1 MKSRDLAIIS
11 GATKGLGK
19 QLAINQSRP
28 GMQLILLGRNVKGL
42 MEVKNE
48 CEKNG
53 AYVSL
58 IEADLSKSKYQ
69 SDLQRIL
76 SEIDEDILNNVYLFN
91 NASTIEPINLL
102 VNIDGN
108 AQENL
113 MRVNLNSPIWIS
125 SEFLRF
131 SQRVHPNRCF
141 IVNISSGVSLKPIQG
156 WSLYCMS
163 KAAINMLTLCIA
175 EESKLLPFKVTSVAF
190 NPGAMDT
197 DMQKSIRNSNEK
209 QSPIAQKFR
218 EIYEKGGLKN
228 VEKTALKILEIV
240 QSESFQNGQFLDFNN
255 F

>member
-11 GATKGLGK
+11 GATQGLGK
-19 QLAINQSRP
+19 QLAIHQSKP
-28 GMQLILLGRNVKGL
+28 EIQLILLGRNVKAL

-48 CEKNG
+48 CEQNG
-53 AYVSL
+53 AFVSI

-76 SEIDEDILNNVYLFN
+76 SEIDMGTLNDVYLFN
-91 NASTIEPINLL
+91 NASSIEPIDLL
-102 VNIDGN
+102 VNINNN
-108 AQENL
+108 AQEEL

-131 SQRVHPNRCF
+131 SQRIHPNRCS

-163 KAAINMLTLCIA
+163 KAAINMLTSCIA
-175 EESKLLPFKVTSVAF
+175 EESKMFPFKVTSVAI

-197 DMQKSIRNSNEK
+197 NMQKAIRNSDEK
-209 QSPIAQKFR
+209 QSPIAQKFK
-218 EIYEKGGLKN
+218 EIHNRGDLNN
-228 VEKTALKILEIV
+228 VDTTALKILEIV
-240 QSESFQNGQFLDFNN
+240 QSESFQNGQFLDFNA

>member
-11 GATKGLGK
+11 GATRGLGK
-19 QLAINQSRP
+19 QLAISQSRP
-28 GMQLILLGRNVKGL
+28 GMQLILLGRNVKAL

-48 CEKNG
+48 CEKKG
-53 AYVSL
+53 AFVSL

-69 SDLQRIL
+69 SDLQRTL
-76 SEIDEDILNNVYLFN
+76 SEIDVDILNDVYLFN

-102 VNIDGN
+102 VNIDSN
-108 AQENL
+108 AQEEL

-125 SEFLRF
+125 TEFLRF
-131 SQRVHPNRCF
+131 SQRIHPNRSF

-163 KAAINMLTLCIA
+163 KAAINMLTSCIA
-175 EESKLLPFKVTSVAF
+175 EESEMFPFKVASIAI

-197 DMQKSIRNSNEK
+197 DMQKTIRNSDEK
-209 QSPIAQKFR
+209 QSPIAKKFR
-218 EIYEKGGLKN
+218 EIYEKGGLNN

-240 QSESFQNGQFLDFNN
+240 QTESFQNGQFLDFNA